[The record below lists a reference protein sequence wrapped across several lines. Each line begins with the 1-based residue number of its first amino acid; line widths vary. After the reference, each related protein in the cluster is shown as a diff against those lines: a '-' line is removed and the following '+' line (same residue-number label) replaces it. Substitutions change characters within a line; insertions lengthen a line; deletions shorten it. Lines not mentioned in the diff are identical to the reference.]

1 MVRRQSAKLLFAG
14 SIPARAFLFLRIRR
28 RGAAPP
34 TAMNLSRLALSLGQS
49 ATLKLNEL
57 ANNLK
62 AEGKPV
68 IHLGGGEPEEKIPGG
83 AFNESRAMLDG
94 GLVRYTP
101 TSGTAQ
107 LKKEIAAYTE
117 QYYGL
122 NPAPKNI
129 VASSGAKQAIYNF
142 LISVVDPGD
151 QVIFPSPYW
160 VSYPEMVRLAY
171 GTPVVVRPPK
181 GELLV
186 RAEDIEAHFTSSTKA
201 VLLNSP
207 NNPSGQVYT
216 GEFIRE
222 LVEICE
228 HRNIYLLMDD
238 IYNRLVFDGLK
249 APSAFGFSKR
259 PLDESVIVSVNG
271 VSKSFSM
278 TGYRIGWSV
287 ASAALTQAMVKVQA
301 QVSSCPSALSQAAA
315 AGALREGGAFVE
327 TLRAGLEKKRDV
339 MAAELSKVKKVK
351 LHKPQGT
358 FYSFP
363 DFSAYEPDSTRLSN
377 MLLDKA
383 MVVTVPGV
391 EFGLEGHLRLSYCG
405 SEKDIVE
412 GVSRIRELLD

>member
-1 MVRRQSAKLLFAG
+1 MH
-14 SIPARAFLFLRIRR
+14 
-28 RGAAPP
+28 
-34 TAMNLSRLALSLGQS
+34 LSRLALSLGQS

-68 IHLGGGEPEEKIPGG
+68 VHLGGGEPEEKIPGG
-83 AFNESRAMLDG
+83 ALDESRKLLDG
-94 GLVRYTP
+94 GFVRYTP
-101 TSGTAQ
+101 VSGTAP
-107 LKKEIAAYTE
+107 LKKELAAYTE
-117 QYYGL
+117 QHYGVK
-122 NPAPKNI
+122 PGPKNI
-129 VASSGAKQAIYNF
+129 VVASGAKQAIYNF
-142 LISVVDPGD
+142 LVSVVDPGD
-151 QVIFPSPYW
+151 QVIFPAPYW
-160 VSYPEMVRLAY
+160 VSYPEMVHLAY
-171 GTPVVVRPPK
+171 GTPVIVRPPE

-186 RAEDIEAHFTSSTKA
+186 SAEAIASHLTSGTKA
-201 VLLNSP
+201 ILLNSP
-207 NNPSGQVYT
+207 NNPSGQVYPE
-216 GEFIRE
+216 EFIRE

-249 APSAFGFSKR
+249 APSAFNFSKR
-259 PLDESVIVSVNG
+259 PLNESIIVSING
-271 VSKSFSM
+271 VSKTFSM

-287 ASAALTQAMVKVQA
+287 ANEALTQAMVKVQA

-315 AGALREGGAFVE
+315 AGALREGNGFVD

-339 MAAELSKVKKVK
+339 MVAELSKLKKVK

-363 DFSAYEPDSTRLSN
+363 DFSAYEKDSTTLSA
-377 MLLDKA
+377 MLLEKG

-405 SEKDIVE
+405 SEKDIIE
-412 GVSRIRELLD
+412 GVSRIRKILD